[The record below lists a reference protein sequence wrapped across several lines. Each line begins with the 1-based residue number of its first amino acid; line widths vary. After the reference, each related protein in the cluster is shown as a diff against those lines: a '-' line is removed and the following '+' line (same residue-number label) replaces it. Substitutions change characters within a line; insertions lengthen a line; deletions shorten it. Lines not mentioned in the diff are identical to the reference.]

1 MTTVLVC
8 AAPEVESDLCHTLF
22 WRDDLERYVADRI
35 EDAGALALA
44 TEPHIVVVDLGLRGA
59 DRLIIK
65 LRNQALPHPVSIVA
79 LSHDPADAA
88 DSEGAAGS
96 VDTVLS
102 LPSSPAWD
110 ESLVQV
116 LQVPT
121 RKQARFDVRFD
132 VLSMLRTKPG
142 THRGLV
148 LNISAGGL
156 LVECAGLPI
165 HPGDDVT
172 LSLPIPGLSHPV
184 EGRAR
189 VVRTPVEEH
198 IGLRFEAFAGDGDA
212 SVRHF
217 LATLAAQQASPPA

>member
-8 AAPEVESDLCHTLF
+8 ATPEVESDLCHTLF
-22 WRDDLERYVADRI
+22 WRDDLERYVADRT
-35 EDAGALALA
+35 EDAGTLALA
-44 TEPHIVVVDLGLRGA
+44 TEPHIVVIDLALRGA
-59 DRLIIK
+59 DRLITN

-88 DSEGAAGS
+88 DHEETVGT

-121 RKQARFDVRFD
+121 RTQARFDVRFD

-172 LSLPIPGLSHPV
+172 LSLPIPGLGKPV

-189 VVRTPVEEH
+189 VVRTPIEEQ

-217 LATLAAQQASPPA
+217 LATLAAQQSSPPA